1 MVPVVA
7 FLFGVLLCWWL
18 ADRPYKMLHP
28 TLLNSFTE
36 REFLQL
42 HPSRKWFA
50 IIFAVSYFGGFLAL
64 VYLFTNEFG
73 KTLSWVQPFCFPV
86 LLFEGLE
93 GIISVFEIASGWTI
107 RVHLG
112 KSLGGQ
118 TYYRKYSG
126 GRRLG
131 YTRLAIALMAT
142 LLCISALRSR

>member
-18 ADRPYKMLHP
+18 ADRPYKILQP

-42 HPSRKWFA
+42 HAGEKWVA
-50 IIFAVSYFGGFLAL
+50 ISFTVLYFGAFFALA
-64 VYLFTNEFG
+64 YLFTKEFG
-73 KTLSWVQPFCFPV
+73 KAVTWVQPFCFPV
-86 LLFEGLE
+86 LIFEGLE
-93 GIISVFEIASGWTI
+93 GIVSVFEIASGWTI
-107 RVHLG
+107 RVQLG

-118 TYYRKYSG
+118 TYYRKYSR

-142 LLCISALRSR
+142 LLCMSLQSR